1 MVVAILWT
9 DHLFSPL
16 ETTVKQLDFEWFQA
30 VQKPFAFSFHVPAL
44 VLPRCSRGSRDIFP
58 SCVKVILNLVP
69 EGVVAVKG
77 WPVKKVA

>member
-1 MVVAILWT
+1 M
-9 DHLFSPL
+9 
-16 ETTVKQLDFEWFQA
+16 VKQLGFEWLQA
-30 VQKPFAFSFHVPAL
+30 VQKPFVFSFHEPVL

-58 SCVKVILNLVP
+58 SGVKLILNLVP